1 MNDFSIP
8 GVPNQFGFE
17 PSEANYIRPGKRPL
31 SSITPFI
38 LSGPKSLTA
47 IGAAG
52 GSRIISAT
60 AQSIWHLLEHGM
72 GLRDAVAE
80 RRLHNQLMPNET
92 TFEEGFDEGTVASM
106 EAKGH
111 KAVWVGLRKSAVHAV
126 RDLEGVFEA
135 VGEPRQAASGGST
148 A

>member
-8 GVPNQFGFE
+8 GVTNQFGFE
-17 PSEANYIRPGKRPL
+17 PSEANFIRPGKRPL
-31 SSITPFI
+31 SSITPYI
-38 LSGPKSLTA
+38 LSSPSSLIA

-72 GLRDAVAE
+72 GLAEAVTE
-80 RRLHNQLMPNET
+80 RRLHDQLMPNHT
-92 TFEEGFDEGTVASM
+92 TFEVGFNEGTVESM
-106 EAKGH
+106 VERGH
-111 KAVWVGLRKSAVHAV
+111 DAVWVGTHKSAVQAAG
-126 RDLEGVFEA
+126 DLGEGFVA
-135 VGEPRQAASGGST
+135 VGEPRQGSSGGST

>member
-8 GVPNQFGFE
+8 GVPNEFGFQ
-17 PSEANYIRPGKRPL
+17 PSEANYIRPHKRPL
-31 SSITPFI
+31 SSITPFV
-38 LSGPKSLTA
+38 LSSPTSLVA

-72 GLRDAVAE
+72 GLAQAVAE
-80 RRLHNQLMPNET
+80 PRLHDQLMPNEVT
-92 TFEEGFDEGTVASM
+92 LEEGFDAGIAESLEGRGHVVTRVAP
-106 EAKGH
+106 G
-111 KAVWVGLRKSAVHAV
+111 KSAVHAV
-126 RDLEGVFEA
+126 GDVKGVFEA
-135 VGEPRQAASGGST
+135 VSEPRQRDSGGAT